1 MHNPPPETPEPDPL
15 QDERRRQQLHR
26 MAMVGTL
33 AAGLGHDL
41 RNLLMPVMLR
51 LDVLAAT
58 KDLPPAARD
67 DVVSIQASVA
77 RLQRLA
83 AGLRL
88 LASDPFDHRNEV
100 QQLHLAS
107 WWLEVAPLVVDALAP
122 GTRVTTDLSEELPT
136 LGVPPGV
143 LAQVVMNLVM
153 NARRALNGVES
164 PAMSFVGTVNGHGT
178 VQLTVRDN
186 GVGMD
191 EDVRQRCF
199 EPFFTTRPREYATGL
214 GLSTGRSLLQRYG
227 GDLRLNEPDGE
238 AGVAF
243 ELTLPVRSHAA
254 SRATGGDTVTLDRG
268 ASAGVGVRVTLRDPR
283 HRTVTLLM
291 LSQRGL
297 KPWSAAES
305 DAAIAAPGTIIC
317 DGDAVTSLLAELQTQ
332 GVRDRT
338 RVIAVGTPP
347 ESEHAS
353 GVTWVAPTRLGTL
366 AELLD

>member
-1 MHNPPPETPEPDPL
+1 MHNPLPETSAPDPL
-15 QDERRRQQLHR
+15 HDERRRQQLQR

-51 LDVLAAT
+51 LDVLAAS
-58 KDLPPAARD
+58 KDLPAAARD

-83 AGLRL
+83 SGLRL
-88 LASDPFDHRNEV
+88 LASDPFAQRNEV
-100 QQLHLAS
+100 QQLHLAT
-107 WWLEVAPLVVDALAP
+107 WWLEVAPLVTDALAP
-122 GTRVTTDLSEELPT
+122 GTRLTADLSETLPM

-143 LAQVVMNLVM
+143 LAQVVMNLVL
-153 NARRALNGVES
+153 NARRALQGVES
-164 PAMSFVGTVNGHGT
+164 PAMSFVGRADGKGT

-191 EDVRQRCF
+191 EEVRQRCF

-227 GDLRLNEPDGE
+227 GDLRLGDPDGG

-243 ELTLPVRSHAA
+243 ELTLPVRTRAA
-254 SRATGGDTVTLDRG
+254 ERESPGDAAPRERD
-268 ASAGVGVRVTLRDPR
+268 ASPGVHVTLRDPR
-283 HRTVTLLM
+283 HRSVTLLM
-291 LSQRGL
+291 LSQRGV
-297 KPWSAAES
+297 KPWSDADGGAAV
-305 DAAIAAPGTIIC
+305 ARPGTIIC
-317 DGDAVTSLLAELQTQ
+317 DGDAVMALLSELRTQ

-338 RVIAVGTPP
+338 RVIAVGAPP
-347 ESEHAS
+347 ERESVD
-353 GVTWVAPTRLGTL
+353 GVTWVSPARLGSL

>member
-1 MHNPPPETPEPDPL
+1 
-15 QDERRRQQLHR
+15 

-51 LDVLAAT
+51 LDVLAAS
-58 KDLPPAARD
+58 KELPSAARD

-83 AGLRL
+83 SGLRL
-88 LASDPFDHRNEV
+88 LASDPFEHRNEV
-100 QQLHLAS
+100 QQLHLAT

-122 GTRVTTDLSEELPT
+122 GTRLTADISEELPM

-153 NARRALNGVES
+153 NARRALAGVAS
-164 PAMSFVGTVNGHGT
+164 PAMTLVGRTNGLAT

-191 EDVRQRCF
+191 EEVRQRCF

-227 GDLRLNEPDGE
+227 GDLRLHDPDGE

-243 ELTLPVRSHAA
+243 ELTLPVRARTSARA
-254 SRATGGDTVTLDRG
+254 SDGDTVTHERG
-268 ASAGVGVRVTLRDPR
+268 ASAGVQVRLRDPR

-291 LSQRGL
+291 LSQRGV
-297 KPWSAAES
+297 KPWRDAEDG
-305 DAAIAAPGTIIC
+305 DAMPAPGTIIC
-317 DGDAVTSLLAELQTQ
+317 DGDAVTSLLSELRAH
-332 GVRDRT
+332 GVRERT
-338 RVIAVGTPP
+338 RVIAVGIPP
-347 ESEHAS
+347 EHEHDDR
-353 GVTWVAPTRLGTL
+353 VTWVAPARLGTL

>member
-1 MHNPPPETPEPDPL
+1 MHNPVPETSIPDPL
-15 QDERRRQQLHR
+15 QDERRRQQLQR

-51 LDVLAAT
+51 LDVLAASR
-58 KDLPPAARD
+58 DLPPAARD

-83 AGLRL
+83 SGLRL
-88 LASDPFDHRNEV
+88 LASDPFEHRNEV
-100 QQLHLAS
+100 QQLHLAT

-122 GTRVTTDLSEELPT
+122 GTRLTADFSDELPI
-136 LGVPPGV
+136 LGIPPGV
-143 LAQVVMNLVM
+143 LAQVVMNLVL
-153 NARRALNGVES
+153 NARRALAGVES
-164 PAMSFVGTVNGHGT
+164 PTMTFAGATNGHGT

-191 EDVRQRCF
+191 EEVRQRCF

-227 GDLRLNEPDGE
+227 GDLRLTEPDG
-238 AGVAF
+238 APGVAF
-243 ELTLPVRSHAA
+243 ELTLPIRIRSGD
-254 SRATGGDTVTLDRG
+254 RATQGDAVTPDRE
-268 ASAGVGVRVTLRDPR
+268 ALPGVRVTLRDPR

-297 KPWSAAES
+297 KPWNDAVTHDSSAAT
-305 DAAIAAPGTIIC
+305 PGTIIC
-317 DGDAVTSLLAELQTQ
+317 DGDTVESVLTELQRQ
-332 GVRDRT
+332 GLRERT
-338 RVIAVGTPP
+338 RVIAVGIPGGHDT
-347 ESEHAS
+347 AQ
-353 GVTWVAPTRLGTL
+353 GVIWVAPTRLGTI

>member
-1 MHNPPPETPEPDPL
+1 MHNPLPEPSVPDPL
-15 QDERRRQQLHR
+15 QDERRRQQLQR

-51 LDVLAAT
+51 LDVLAAST
-58 KDLPPAARD
+58 DLPPAARD
-67 DVVSIQASVA
+67 DVMSIQASVA

-83 AGLRL
+83 SGLRL
-88 LASDPFDHRNEV
+88 LASDPFEHRNEV
-100 QQLHLAS
+100 QQLHLAN
-107 WWLEVAPLVVDALAP
+107 WWLEVAPLVADALAP
-122 GTRVTTDLSEELPT
+122 GTRLITDISEELPV

-153 NARRALNGVES
+153 NARRALSGVES
-164 PAMSFVGTVNGHGT
+164 PAMSFVGSATGDGT

-191 EDVRQRCF
+191 EEVRQRCF

-214 GLSTGRSLLQRYG
+214 GLSTARSLLQRYG

-243 ELTLPVRSHAA
+243 ELTLPVRARAA
-254 SRATGGDTVTLDRG
+254 DRATLGATITLDRG
-268 ASAGVGVRVTLRDPR
+268 ASAGVRVTLRDPR
-283 HRTVTLLM
+283 HRTVTQLM
-291 LSQRGL
+291 LAQRGL
-297 KPWSAAES
+297 KLWSAAEDGAA
-305 DAAIAAPGTIIC
+305 DAVPGTIIC
-317 DGDAVTSLLAELQTQ
+317 DGDAVTSLLSELQTQ
-332 GVRDRT
+332 GVRECT
-338 RVIAVGTPP
+338 RVIAVGTPTAD
-347 ESEHAS
+347 EHAD
-353 GVTWVAPTRLGTL
+353 GVTWVAPTRLGAL